1 VLLSRKSFGQL
12 RVFPCVN
19 FPTFVFVLLKVKK
32 ITVSIYWPIFHLKIG
47 ESWCQRQATF
57 AALDRHVYQ
66 SEDDVT
72 LAESFLWEYIQR
84 SRMDQFKSGN
94 SSCYENDNKYP
105 CFFVPEPDSR
115 GASKTAKSP
124 TLCLTVTK
132 PQAHDVEHGS
142 SLVYARG
149 YRNDL
154 AKM

>member
-1 VLLSRKSFGQL
+1 MLLCRKSFGQL

-19 FPTFVFVLLKVKK
+19 FHRRPNFQMKK
-32 ITVSIYWPIFHLKIG
+32 IRVSIYWPIFNLKIG
-47 ESWCQRQATF
+47 ESLCQKQATF

-72 LAESFLWEYIQR
+72 LAEGFLWEYIQR

-115 GASKTAKSP
+115 GARKTAKSP

>member
-1 VLLSRKSFGQL
+1 MSF
-12 RVFPCVN
+12 R
-19 FPTFVFVLLKVKK
+19 
-32 ITVSIYWPIFHLKIG
+32 VSIFGPGRPKNEKNQGFYILAHFNLKIG
-47 ESWCQRQATF
+47 ESLCQRQATF

-72 LAESFLWEYIQR
+72 LAEGFLWEYIQR

-115 GASKTAKSP
+115 GARKTAKSP